1 VHSILASPEGRRTIF
16 VIQADHTS
24 FGNPVWGQ
32 RPEQTESIFAQIPL
46 VIVYPRQDHETKSN
60 FENYRKTLSEMV
72 LSQNDIPR
80 LILHS
85 ISELPVM
92 KDAPLEKI
100 NHSLG
105 GQTLAQA
112 TPIISG
118 AKVWG
123 YDIRSKFYY
132 LDSKNRVVY
141 YRPRPIPSPNFNV
154 PPAAELPGDLEILAA
169 VKSYFN

>member
-1 VHSILASPEGRRTIF
+1 
-16 VIQADHTS
+16 
-24 FGNPVWGQ
+24 
-32 RPEQTESIFAQIPL
+32 
-46 VIVYPRQDHETKSN
+46 
-60 FENYRKTLSEMV
+60 
-72 LSQNDIPR
+72 
-80 LILHS
+80 
-85 ISELPVM
+85 M